1 MNKITFKRH
10 VFSAVIAL
18 GVAVLPG
25 NISAAEADE
34 ECSQEILLSYFP
46 NVFVSDTLSRF
57 NVPKDQWD
65 VIKKE
70 LAARDKD
77 IIKQVETKASKL
89 TPNPLKD
96 PQQRQAAVKL
106 FRDTLL
112 ENFSAVLK
120 AHGVTDDKQIQSMLD
135 DIQQQK
141 AKRFAR
147 CMEKQRGN
155 QPMKS
160 SSAPAM
166 MKNLNDDSDDDSDD
180 DMDDSDDNMNDSDND
195 DSDTDSNNVIDSDT
209 MPATK

>member
-1 MNKITFKRH
+1 MMQFKRQ
-10 VFSAVIAL
+10 VLSALVAFAAATSAV
-18 GVAVLPG
+18 
-25 NISAAEADE
+25 SAAAPQDE

-46 NVFVSDTLSRF
+46 ASFVGDTLTRF

-65 VIKKE
+65 AITKE
-70 LAARDKD
+70 LSVKDKD
-77 IIKQVETKASKL
+77 IIKQVEAKAGKM

-112 ENFSAVLK
+112 ENFSAVMK

-147 CMEKQRGN
+147 CMEMQRN
-155 QPMKS
+155 QKA
-160 SSAPAM
+160 APGATGPQ
-166 MKNLNDDSDDDSDD
+166 KDDEDDSDMDSDDESEDDSDS
-180 DMDDSDDNMNDSDND
+180 DSDSEE
-195 DSDTDSNNVIDSDT
+195 SKPGATG
-209 MPATK
+209 PAKPAQLISPTKSKN